1 MSEYPQFCAVA
12 RAAEVF
18 GERWTLLI
26 LRELW
31 LGPKRFSDLKER
43 LDPIAPGV
51 LNGRLRSLQAHGV
64 IRKRDVLPPTPATL
78 YELTE
83 SGEAVGPALIE
94 LLRWG
99 ARYLFPPRPGERFEP
114 DWFRMVLAAYAAPP
128 PAPEAELGLAVS
140 GDPAVRPA
148 ALVRAGPDGVVIFP
162 YDGAF
167 APLRCSSKIVGVA
180 SRASARFS
188 IMLYAPESKQPWPC
202 R

>member
-1 MSEYPQFCAVA
+1 M
-12 RAAEVF
+12 
-18 GERWTLLI
+18 
-26 LRELW
+26 
-31 LGPKRFSDLKER
+31 
-43 LDPIAPGV
+43 
-51 LNGRLRSLQAHGV
+51 LNGRLRSLRAHGV

-83 SGEAVGPALIE
+83 AGEAVGPALIE

-162 YDGAF
+162 YDGGAATEIA
-167 APLRCSSKIVGVA
+167 APPAALLGLMSGRLSLTEGERSGGVHVRGDREVAALFPQLFRVG
-180 SRASARFS
+180 
-188 IMLYAPESKQPWPC
+188 
-202 R
+202 